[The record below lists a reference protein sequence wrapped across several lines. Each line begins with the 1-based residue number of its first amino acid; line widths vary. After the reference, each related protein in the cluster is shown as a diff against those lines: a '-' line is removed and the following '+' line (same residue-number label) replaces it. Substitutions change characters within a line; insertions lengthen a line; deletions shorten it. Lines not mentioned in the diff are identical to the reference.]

1 MKKLGIAALAL
12 VVVVAAA
19 FFWLRG
25 NLDSLVKD
33 AIEKY
38 GSEMAGVPVRVA
50 SVEIKPG
57 NGIGVIRG
65 LSVGNPA
72 GFKTPHA
79 LKVGEVQLE
88 IDVNTLVGEVVTIR
102 RIVVVA
108 PDVIYEKGETATNF
122 DAIQKHVAEH
132 SGPSKSSE
140 GGKKL
145 IVDLFAVRDA
155 KAQASAAFMDGK
167 TVAVS
172 LPDITLHDIGRAK
185 GGITPGE
192 LGQEITKA
200 MKQRLAAS
208 ISFDQLLKSA
218 GKGLDKA
225 TEAVKGLFG
234 K

>member
-12 VVVVAAA
+12 AIVAVAA

-192 LGQEITKA
+192 LGQEIAKA

>member
-33 AIEKY
+33 AVERY
-38 GSEMAGVPVRVA
+38 GSEMAGVPVRVG

-57 NGIGVIRG
+57 SGIGVIRG
-65 LSVGNPA
+65 LNIGNPS

-79 LKVGEVQLE
+79 LKVGEIRLE
-88 IDVNTLVGEVVTIR
+88 IDPNSLVSDVVIIR
-102 RIVVVA
+102 RIEVVS
-108 PDVIYEKGETATNF
+108 PDVIYEKGESATNF

-132 SGPSKSSE
+132 SGPSRSGE

-145 IVDLFAVRDA
+145 IVDLFAVRGA
-155 KAQASAAFMDGK
+155 KAQASAAFMEGK
-167 TVAVS
+167 TVSVS

-192 LGQEITKA
+192 LGQEIAKA
-200 MKQRLAAS
+200 LKQRLAAS

-218 GKGLDKA
+218 GKGLEKA
-225 TEAVKGLFG
+225 TEAVKGLLG
-234 K
+234 R